1 MTLRQPV
8 EGQYVGF
15 RVTGGE
21 YGLARIGE
29 FGVYGD
35 MEAPALLTAEPL
47 ADEAAYTQ
55 RITDKTNLLKGEA
68 VANKKHDYLEPRDIS
83 IVSGEAAY
91 LTDDYINW
99 MAQQEDKISIRSK
112 SLETGYLTVSAADS
126 RRWSILLVGVIP
138 AALIAVGAV
147 VIIRRKRK

>member
-1 MTLRQPV
+1 MTTYDKE
-8 EGQYVGF
+8 EGDTDGPFDV
-15 RVTGGE
+15 
-21 YGLARIGE
+21 
-29 FGVYGD
+29 
-35 MEAPALLTAEPL
+35 
-47 ADEAAYTQ
+47 AAATS
-55 RITDKTNLLKGEA
+55 KGEA
-68 VANKKHDYLEPRDIS
+68 HMVWFASAQFATDNVNAM
-83 IVSGEAAY
+83 VSGANA
-91 LTDDYINW
+91 INW

>member
-1 MTLRQPV
+1 MAQPLEETEDSSATV
-8 EGQYVGF
+8 TWLLTTSESAYTKAAGMNAATVEKEDGDEEGQFHVAAASEL
-15 RVTGGE
+15 GE
-21 YGLARIGE
+21 GRLVWIASSE
-29 FGVYGD
+29 FLDDNVNA
-35 MEAPALLTAEPL
+35 M
-47 ADEAAYTQ
+47 
-55 RITDKTNLLKGEA
+55 
-68 VANKKHDYLEPRDIS
+68 
-83 IVSGEAAY
+83 VSGANAD
-91 LTDDYINW
+91 LLVNAINW

>member
-1 MTLRQPV
+1 MNAPKWSM
-8 EGQYVGF
+8 GQIQSLTVAIHGQHFEKDVSF
-15 RVTGGE
+15 RCEVPYQNE
-21 YGLARIGE
+21 IGE
-29 FGVYGD
+29 LYKSFNTMMSTVD
-35 MEAPALLTAEPL
+35 NLVKDINDLFERQKVWELKALQAQINPHFLYNTL
-47 ADEAAYTQ
+47 DS
-55 RITDKTNLLKGEA
+55 
-68 VANKKHDYLEPRDIS
+68 V
-83 IVSGEAAY
+83 
-91 LTDDYINW
+91 NW